1 MDKKVRANLMLLMI
15 TVFWGASYILTKIGL
30 ETLETF
36 NLISLR
42 FIIAFLVGAAVFR
55 KDILN
60 TDIKTLRYSLVLSL
74 VLFGVFIS
82 MTLGLKYTSVSSAGF
97 LISLSVVLVPII
109 SFIFLK
115 ERLRKKVIISI
126 IFALIGITLLTLNE
140 NLSINRGDILCIVC
154 AILFAVHIV
163 LTGEFVKKVNSVT
176 LSVLQLGLVG
186 IFSSIFS
193 LFTES
198 FKLPNTPLSWIVVLG
213 LSILCTALGYIVQ
226 GAAQKY
232 ISPTHTGL
240 ILSLE
245 PVFSALFAYIF
256 LGEFLTLK
264 GYIGAIILLLSVL
277 IAALDLDEKGR
288 I

>member
-1 MDKKVRANLMLLMI
+1 MDKKIRANLMLLMI

-55 KDILN
+55 KNILN
-60 TDIKTLRYSLVLSL
+60 TDIKTLRYSLALSL

-82 MTLGLKYTSVSSAGF
+82 MTLGLKYTSVFSAGF

-109 SFIFLK
+109 SFIFLR
-115 ERLRKKVIISI
+115 ERLRKKVIIIIII

-140 NLSINRGDILCIVC
+140 NLSINRGDILCTVC

-176 LSVLQLGLVG
+176 LSILQIGLVG
-186 IFSSIFS
+186 VFSSIFS

-198 FKLPNTPLSWIVVLG
+198 FKLPNTPLSWSVVLS

-232 ISPTHTGL
+232 ISATHTGL

-277 IAALDLDEKGR
+277 IAELEFR
-288 I
+288 